1 MENDKLYCGCGSG
14 NAGAEP
20 VHTSF
25 NKVGVNRAAVLL
37 SANVFHNVVLACGL
51 RTTRRQI
58 LKAINCL
65 HMCLSVYNGEE
76 SERGS
81 LTISIKSSS

>member
-1 MENDKLYCGCGSG
+1 M
-14 NAGAEP
+14 EP

-25 NKVGVNRAAVLL
+25 NKVDVNGAAVLL
-37 SANVFHNVVLACGL
+37 SANVFRNVLLACGL

-76 SERGS
+76 REKQGILQSPSNLSSELSTNLDNVLGRCN
-81 LTISIKSSS
+81 